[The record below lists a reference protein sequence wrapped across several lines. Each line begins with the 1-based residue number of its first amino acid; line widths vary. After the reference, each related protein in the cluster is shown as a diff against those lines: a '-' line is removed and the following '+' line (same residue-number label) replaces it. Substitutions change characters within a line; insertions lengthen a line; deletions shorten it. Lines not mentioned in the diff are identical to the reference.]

1 MSKAKKISLIIFSL
15 VVILSGIVAYFVVK
29 IQDDLEYLKVIQ
41 IEDVDLNSVEDG
53 TYLGEYSCFPV
64 SVIVEVDIVSHK
76 IVDLTIIK
84 HDNGQGE
91 AAEIIIDNVIDSQS
105 LELDSIAGATYSSR
119 VILLAI
125 EDALIKASN

>member
-1 MSKAKKISLIIFSL
+1 M
-15 VVILSGIVAYFVVK
+15 
-29 IQDDLEYLKVIQ
+29 IQ